1 MLGVRNL
8 FLHAFIPSKCA
19 QQNKGLTHTRASEK
33 TEKNKK
39 AWDAENQETQLS
51 GRTERIPG
59 FLCKGWSQVPRA
71 MSPKGR
77 PEEKVRARIAVRQPQ
92 KSLGLH
98 LC

>member
-8 FLHAFIPSKCA
+8 FLHASIPRKCA
-19 QQNKGLTHTRASEK
+19 QQNKGLTTYKSKQENRKS
-33 TEKNKK
+33 KK

-51 GRTERIPG
+51 GRTERIPD

-77 PEEKVRARIAVRQPQ
+77 PEEKVRTRITIR
-92 KSLGLH
+92 
-98 LC
+98 